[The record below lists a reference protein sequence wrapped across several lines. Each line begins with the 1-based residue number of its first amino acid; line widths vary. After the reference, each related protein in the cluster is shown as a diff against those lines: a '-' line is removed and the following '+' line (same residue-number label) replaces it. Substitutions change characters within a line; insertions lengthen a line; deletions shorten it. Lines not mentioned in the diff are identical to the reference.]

1 MGMNNSRRNSV
12 NSGSAS
18 AQQGEVIAEFQ
29 QYEQA
34 AEHVEKLVANNFP
47 PTAIAIVGKDLRS
60 VERVRGKLTY
70 SRVAMTGALTGS
82 WLGLIVGFIFGTS
95 IPSVDASAAGGTGS
109 LISALFI
116 GAGIGMLW
124 TVIRYSMSKT
134 KRGFLSQSQVIA
146 SLYQVQ
152 VPATMVSAANEA
164 IIKANTAKAADA
176 ANASK

>member
-1 MGMNNSRRNSV
+1 MNNSRRNSV
-12 NSGSAS
+12 NPGSAS

-34 AEHVEKLVANNFP
+34 AEHVEKLIANSFP
-47 PTAIAIVGKDLRS
+47 ATAIAIVGKDLRS

-82 WLGLIVGFIFGTS
+82 WLGLIVGFIFGAS
-95 IPSVDASAAGGTGS
+95 IPSVDATAAGGTGS
-109 LISALFI
+109 LISAVII

-124 TVIRYSMSKT
+124 TVIRYSMSKN

-152 VPATMVSAANEA
+152 VPSTMVSAANEA
-164 IIKANTAKAADA
+164 IIKANSAKAADA
-176 ANASK
+176 SSAS